1 MSSMLKD
8 LAVGL
13 FLPVVGSFVN
23 RYRQGNHKS
32 VLFAAELSNECQDQ
46 SYQAY
51 ILSLD
56 DTRPPI
62 HLPIESS
69 FPNAC
74 QDEFTDGCEIGWILE
89 ESPLRTAIPLH
100 GLLQTSMLGSES
112 SSPGNQGIPAH
123 RNRKCALGFEVCIA
137 EGCCGGAMR
146 NDLGSPTLEQS
157 QKVKEPPIVA
167 SLPAFEDVTSNSA
180 TMNTDRHEVPK
191 LETAF
196 NDLMINEESPSRQIL
211 VGAGANAEHV
221 TTSTPLSR
229 SAACLNLQALCAT
242 PTLEFGLS
250 SSKIVLVDP
259 PLPHSV
265 NLIADPHRHMSQ
277 AACIVTEDPEVRNPA
292 PAHGVN
298 KEGSRGKNSG
308 LHNKNRRNLAQA
320 QMQERSKSV
329 PDSEFIP
336 STLRNRRSVVSASGN
351 IEQTT
356 SVTPPPHHGEKH
368 DRQHRSRQAHSRPNT
383 YAATDGD
390 WPNRKVRNTHL
401 EGGVPAESSTAGRAH
416 EERQAVVDDD
426 LFGPPLGAPR
436 GRVSRNTVTLAK
448 AVRKRPKGYFE
459 M

>member
-1 MSSMLKD
+1 M
-8 LAVGL
+8 
-13 FLPVVGSFVN
+13 
-23 RYRQGNHKS
+23 
-32 VLFAAELSNECQDQ
+32 LFAAELSNECQDLP
-46 SYQAY
+46 YQAY

-74 QDEFTDGCEIGWILE
+74 QDDFTDGCEIGWISE
-89 ESPLRTAIPLH
+89 ESPPTTAIPLH

-137 EGCCGGAMR
+137 EGCCGGAVR
-146 NDLGSPTLEQS
+146 SDLGSLTLEQN

-167 SLPAFEDVTSNSA
+167 LLPAFEDATSDPA

-196 NDLMINEESPSRQIL
+196 NDLAINEDSPSRQIL
-211 VGAGANAEHV
+211 VSAGANAEHAA
-221 TTSTPLSR
+221 TSTPLSR
-229 SAACLNLQALCAT
+229 SAGCPNLQALCAT
-242 PTLEFGLS
+242 PTLEFGIS

-265 NLIADPHRHMSQ
+265 NLITDPHRHMSQ
-277 AACIVTEDPEVRNPA
+277 AACIVTGDPEARNPA
-292 PAHGVN
+292 PVHEVN
-298 KEGSRGKNSG
+298 KEDSRGKNSS
-308 LHNKNRRNLAQA
+308 LHNKNRRKLAQA
-320 QMQERSKSV
+320 RMQDRSKSV

-336 STLRNRRSVVSASGN
+336 STQRDRRSAVSASSN

-356 SVTPPPHHGEKH
+356 SVTPPPRHGEKH
-368 DRQHRSRQAHSRPNT
+368 DRQQRSRQTYSRPNT
-383 YAATDGD
+383 HVATEGD
-390 WPNRKVRNTHL
+390 WPNRRIRNTHL
-401 EGGVPAESSTAGRAH
+401 EGGVPVESAVRVYD
-416 EERQAVVDDD
+416 ERQAAVDD